1 MHYHSSTCKKGDFES
16 PFKEKIS
23 QHLENITSLI
33 ECIDRPLT
41 IAYIIFSKW
50 ANSISVKII
59 WIRSETHFLF
69 YYAKMSCSQGKHY
82 SYGKPSLIPSR
93 CWMYT
98 LYVNHQHW
106 HGKLKIFKIPC
117 QNNVQYF
124 VAYETNVLLCI

>member
-1 MHYHSSTCKKGDFES
+1 MHYHSSTCKKGDFQS
-16 PFKEKIS
+16 SNKDKTS
-23 QHLENITSLI
+23 QHLENITPFI
-33 ECIDRPLT
+33 ECIDLKR
-41 IAYIIFSKW
+41 IIILSKW
-50 ANSISVKII
+50 ANKIPVKII
-59 WIRSETHFLF
+59 WIRFETHFLF
-69 YYAKMSCSQGKHY
+69 YCGKMSCSQCKHY
-82 SYGKPSLIPSR
+82 WYRKPPLIPSR